1 MTTISEP
8 TGREPQASGVV
19 IDYVVQERKKEL
31 ARHRVVVDGD
41 TVHAADDTPGD
52 AAVTFTLTPALADQ
66 LAHGTLDLSVG
77 FMRGEVKMAGDF
89 GALLHVLPTLAKT
102 SGL

>member
-1 MTTISEP
+1 MAAI
-8 TGREPQASGVV
+8 V
-19 IDYVVQERKKEL
+19 DYVVQERKKEL

-41 TVHAADDTPGD
+41 TVKEADDAPGD

-66 LAHGTLDLSVG
+66 LAQGTLNLSVG

-89 GALLHVLPTLAKT
+89 GVLLHVLATLTAAP
-102 SGL
+102 GV